1 MFTTFKNLATVSSFA
16 FKNLTGIMQSVG
28 KRVGARIAPW
38 YHLTIHP
45 DETITIIERN

>member
-1 MFTTFKNLATVSSFA
+1 
-16 FKNLTGIMQSVG
+16 MQSVG
-28 KRVGARIAPW
+28 KGMGARIAPW